1 MSEKLPSGSQ
11 ISHYRVSSKIG
22 VGGMREVYLA
32 QADHKVAAH
41 LKVSDPPALIFTLK
55 LVDV

>member
-22 VGGMREVYLA
+22 AGGMCEVYLV
-32 QADHKVAAH
+32 QMDRKVAVH